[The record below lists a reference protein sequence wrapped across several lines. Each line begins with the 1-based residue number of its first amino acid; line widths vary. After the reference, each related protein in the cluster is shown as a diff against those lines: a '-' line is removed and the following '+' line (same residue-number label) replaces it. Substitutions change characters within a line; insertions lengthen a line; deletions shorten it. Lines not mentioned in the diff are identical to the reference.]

1 MSLNELHRHMYLLF
15 SRVASELNEK
25 TSKVQKAKLEAMMTR
40 THKNYELGKKENKNE
55 KNDNKN
61 ERLLILKCL

>member
-40 THKNYELGKKENKNE
+40 THKNYELGMKKCENNSE
-55 KNDNKN
+55 S
-61 ERLLILKCL
+61 